1 MALYEQRIFSYEAM
15 HSFDQVVDNDPSAEN
30 IAGLIVND
38 IENKQ
43 CFEELKHYNDKA
55 QFLFIHPL
63 TKELQE
69 VDRLRAMRKN
79 NPELFASELVNCNL
93 SITRYKSQIKN
104 KKYKSPQELGD
115 WLSLLKDYEIK
126 RKLLNQIISE

>member
-15 HSFDQVVDNDPSAEN
+15 HNYDRVIDKDPSAEN

-43 CFEELKHYNDKA
+43 CFEELKHYNDNG
-55 QFLFIHPL
+55 QFLFIHSL

-69 VDRLRAMRKN
+69 TDRLRAMRKN
-79 NPELFASELVNCNL
+79 DPEQFTSELVNCDK

-104 KKYKSPQELGD
+104 EKYKSPQELGD
-115 WLSLLKDYEIK
+115 WLSLLKDYELK
-126 RKLLNQIISE
+126 RKLLTQIISE